1 MSENRNYVSSRFAA
15 GIVKRIYQRPGLFRE
30 MKEKSSLKEEINS
43 EDFQQ
48 RLRRLSPEAQ
58 RVIGDLLIVA
68 EEHGALNFIISCV
81 YGIKEE
87 NPKYFDY
94 LKKHIACWDN
104 RKALERE
111 LESVAAQFKAGYGFN
126 DAVDRLLSKAR
137 KLDDAALSLV
147 YASLS
152 GIAISTRPLSSD
164 EIRASLTATENILD
178 AW

>member
-1 MSENRNYVSSRFAA
+1 MSGNGSYVSSRFAA
-15 GIVKRIYQRPGLFRE
+15 GIVKRMYQRPGVFRA

-43 EDFQQ
+43 EEFQQ
-48 RLRRLSPEAQ
+48 QLKRLSPEAR

-94 LKKHIACWDN
+94 LRKHITYWDN
-104 RKALERE
+104 RKALENE
-111 LESVAAQFKAGYGFN
+111 LGLLAAQFKEAYGFHN
-126 DAVDRLLSKAR
+126 EVDRMLSKAK
-137 KLDDAALSLV
+137 KLDDAAVSLV

-152 GIAISTRPLSSD
+152 GIVISTRPLSSN
-164 EIRASLTATENILD
+164 EIRASLVATENILD